1 MNDFSVKAID
11 REILENLDLDHVIAF
26 SYAEKDARRFS
37 GMIDI
42 AVYDGANFNF
52 YFGNYLDGPLSIKDY
67 AKVFLPLMRSRNLES
82 HFRKIQKNYPEQRNT
97 SFDGITFSVGTFSHN
112 WMHYTIGDYRH
123 LFINRKQDVYVEEL
137 AAAVSENI
145 AQTNVVPT
153 IETQIGYINQYWRK
167 AIADI
172 FENED
177 GKYHQPNNIELRHIL
192 PRKLQF
198 ILCDNN
204 TIYAINESNKQFRAY
219 ETEVVM
225 LGPDTQDLLNS
236 AAAENQ
242 SQLVGESGIELD
254 YFFHSQYFHFIN
266 SDWIHISLGKGCFML
281 IRREYFDQAMR
292 LCNYYRRQDLYEA
305 IADGQGMRDDGLRYL
320 FDYYWRVCALRLA
333 PSSKLVTKSFQEHLE
348 QLPLTQHAYN
358 TLQLESTINKNVD
371 PRKIV
376 GLVNLVNT
384 YIDDIPEPIYR
395 NHSYARRD
403 VILAAAFLCHLSQ
416 HKLEEIEE
424 IYGKEVANLVNT
436 IRKFK
441 HEKPESLSMTESLLL
456 AADIVRGLNDDFE
469 NCDVVD
475 FYRKSILKSYLEQIS
490 FIISDREKLTYAEE
504 GEFASRNALWFSQI
518 QILQM
523 RLDYLLDN

>member
-11 REILENLDLDHVIAF
+11 REILDNLNLDQVIAF

-42 AVYDGANFNF
+42 AVYDGTNFTF

-67 AKVFLPLMRSRNLES
+67 AKVFLPLMRSLHLES
-82 HFRKIQKNYPEQRNT
+82 HFRKTVPGYAKERNT
-97 SFDGITFSVGTFSHN
+97 SFDGVNYSLGTFSHT

-172 FENED
+172 FEKEED
-177 GKYHQPNNIELRHIL
+177 KYGHPNQVELHHIL
-192 PRKLQF
+192 PRKMQF
-198 ILCDNN
+198 VLCDNN
-204 TIYAINESNKQFRAY
+204 TTYIINESNKQYRAY

-225 LGPDTQDLLNS
+225 LGPDAQDLLNS

-242 SQLVGESGIELD
+242 SQLIGESGVELD

-266 SDWIHISLGKGCFML
+266 PDWIHISLGDGKFML
-281 IRREYFDQAMR
+281 IRHEFFDQAMR

-305 IADGQGMRDDGLRYL
+305 IANGEGMHDDGLRYL
-320 FDYYWRVCALRLA
+320 FDYYWRICALRLA
-333 PSSKLVTKSFQEHLE
+333 PGSKPFTKSFQEHLE

-358 TLQLESTINKNVD
+358 TLQLESTINKSID
-371 PRKIV
+371 LHKIV
-376 GLVNLVNT
+376 DLANLVNT
-384 YIDDIPEPIYR
+384 YLDDIPEEIYR
-395 NHSYARRD
+395 KRDYARHD
-403 VILAAAFLCHLSQ
+403 VIMAAAFLCHLSQ
-416 HKLEEIEE
+416 HKYNDIEE
-424 IYGKEVANLVNT
+424 IYGREVADLVMT
-436 IRKFK
+436 VRKFK
-441 HEKPESLSMTESLLL
+441 HEKPESLSLTESLLL

-469 NCDVVD
+469 NSDVAD
-475 FYRKSILKSYLEQIS
+475 LYRKSILKGYLEQIS
-490 FIISDREKLTYAEE
+490 FIISDRNKLTYAAD
-504 GEFASRNALWFSQI
+504 GKYASRNALWFSQI

>member
-11 REILENLDLDHVIAF
+11 RNILENLDLDHVIAF

-42 AVYDGANFNF
+42 AVYDGTNFTF
-52 YFGNYLDGPLSIKDY
+52 YFGNYLDGELSIKDY
-67 AKVFLPLMRSRNLES
+67 AKVFLPLMRSLHLES
-82 HFRKIQKNYPEQRNT
+82 HFRKTVPNYAKERNT
-97 SFDGITFSVGTFSHN
+97 SFDGVNYSLGTFSRT
-112 WMHYTIGDYRH
+112 WMHYTIGDCRH

-153 IETQIGYINQYWRK
+153 IATQIGYINQYWRK

-177 GKYHQPNNIELRHIL
+177 DKYNHPNHIELRHIL
-192 PRKLQF
+192 PRKMQF
-198 ILCDNN
+198 VLCDNN
-204 TIYAINESNKQFRAY
+204 TTYIINESNKQFRAY

-225 LGPDTQDLLNS
+225 LGPDAQDLLNG

-242 SQLVGESGIELD
+242 SQLVGDSGIELD
-254 YFFHSQYFHFIN
+254 YFFHSEYFHFI
-266 SDWIHISLGKGCFML
+266 SPDWIHISLGDGKFIL
-281 IRREYFDQAMR
+281 IRPEYFDQAMR

-305 IADGQGMRDDGLRYL
+305 IADGQGMHDDGLRYL
-320 FDYYWRVCALRLA
+320 FDYYWRICALRLA
-333 PSSKLVTKSFQEHLE
+333 PGSKPFTKSFQEHLE

-358 TLQLESTINKNVD
+358 TLQLESTVNKSID
-371 PRKIV
+371 LHKIV
-376 GLVNLVNT
+376 DLANLVNT
-384 YIDDIPEPIYR
+384 YLDDIPEEIYR
-395 NHSYARRD
+395 QRTYQRHDIIMS
-403 VILAAAFLCHLSQ
+403 AAFLCHLSQ
-416 HKLEEIEE
+416 HKFDDIEE
-424 IYGKEVANLVNT
+424 VYGKEVADLVMT
-436 IRKFK
+436 VRKFK
-441 HEKPESLSMTESLLL
+441 HEKPESLSLSESLLL

-469 NCDVVD
+469 NCEVADL
-475 FYRKSILKSYLEQIS
+475 YRKSILKGYLEQIS
-490 FIISDREKLTYAEE
+490 FIISDRNKLPYATE